1 MNYAYQKT
9 LFRLASVAG
18 VDLND
23 DSAKVVLYTVPTG
36 KSCIITHVVVRN
48 ASINLT
54 TAEYGFGFDANAVDV
69 IAAAAHVELDGA
81 TKYTVL
87 TAKAG
92 SVRGVAA
99 GTFGIKVTV
108 EQGAAATATIEVFG
122 YLF

>member
-9 LFRLASVAG
+9 LFKLASAAG
-18 VDLND
+18 IDLND

-48 ASINLT
+48 PSIDLT
-54 TAEYGFGFDANAVDV
+54 TAEYGFGFDANAVNV

-87 TAKAG
+87 QAEVGA
-92 SVRGVAA
+92 VRGVAA

-108 EQGAAATATIEVFG
+108 EQGAAATVTIEVFG